1 MSYGKEM
8 PQGSKTRLGGTHTQ
22 SHIIVDDIDVGH
34 ETVSFRLGEKKIKT
48 GFFSILTELA
58 VAHRTLNYKK
68 SNLLNCNFKDGPNTN
83 LVTKHNYIID

>member
-34 ETVSFRLGEKKIKT
+34 ETVSFRLGGKN

-58 VAHRTLNYKK
+58 VAHRMLNDKK
-68 SNLLNCNFKDGPNTN
+68 SNLLNCNFKDGPDTN
-83 LVTKHNYIID
+83 LITKHNYIIG

>member
-34 ETVSFRLGEKKIKT
+34 ETVSFRLGK
-48 GFFSILTELA
+48 
-58 VAHRTLNYKK
+58 KK
-68 SNLLNCNFKDGPNTN
+68 SKLASFQS
-83 LVTKHNYIID
+83 

>member
-34 ETVSFRLGEKKIKT
+34 ETVSFRLGEKKQNWLLFNLNRT
-48 GFFSILTELA
+48 GRGPQDTELQEE
-58 VAHRTLNYKK
+58 
-68 SNLLNCNFKDGPNTN
+68 
-83 LVTKHNYIID
+83 